1 MTPENDKTPIE
12 ISDEEIIKEL
22 QIAYKTM
29 KEMETTTS
37 YKMVKHEIEQNL
49 LLKEKSK
56 TNQEEE

>member
-29 KEMETTTS
+29 KEMETTTP